1 MPSRRH
7 VLALLAATPF
17 AASCGGN
24 NPDYSAA
31 WRSPGADEA
40 DPRRFALAH
49 AILAPNPHNTQ
60 PWQVELRGED
70 EMLLYCDL
78 ERRLPFTD
86 PLDRQI
92 TMGCGAFLYHYW
104 ASALSLNKICWL
116 ELFPDGTPE
125 NGARLD
131 NRPLARMTL
140 QDREERHGLFIPIEG
155 WDTYFNAITARRTNR
170 QAYSMRVPDP
180 VVLEHVSVDAMLAAA
195 FMNAPVRAEAIGP
208 VRYETDPARVA
219 AIRDLV
225 WRAFDREMR
234 TRGAQEETYRWL
246 RFGREER
253 ARHRDGLYIDV
264 PVPGVLRALGIL
276 NEETVVNPESNANRQ
291 VAAEWK
297 RKADTAPAFMWL
309 TTPDDTPTTR
319 LIAGMA
325 YARMNLAATAAGLAM
340 HPWSQALQEYKEM
353 ADLYAEAK
361 TLLGAGAS
369 ETVQMLAR
377 VGYAEPQAPAARRDI
392 EAFIKS

>member
-7 VLALLAATPF
+7 VLALLASTPF
-17 AASCGGN
+17 ATSACSPSSA
-24 NPDYSAA
+24 PDYAAA
-31 WRSPGADEA
+31 WRSPGSGEA

-92 TMGCGAFLYHYW
+92 TVGCGAFLY
-104 ASALSLNKICWL
+104 LCWMAIAHTGNGC
-116 ELFPDGTPE
+116 EMSIFPDGAPDG
-125 NGARLD
+125 GARLD
-131 NRPLARMTL
+131 NRPFARILVKGGPPT
-140 QDREERHGLFIPIEG
+140 DGVDSLFEHVI
-155 WDTYFNAITARRTNR
+155 ARRTNR
-170 QAYSMRVPDP
+170 NDYESRIPTEELLNTVARAA
-180 VVLEHVSVDAMLAAA
+180 DAWMEPPPNGAASLAAH
-195 FMNAPVRAEAIGP
+195 AETGP
-208 VRYETDPARVA
+208 SQVA

-234 TRGAQEETYRWL
+234 TRGAQVETYQWL
-246 RFGREER
+246 RFGKAER

-264 PVPGVLRALGIL
+264 PVPGVLRALGMLDEADI
-276 NEETVVNPESNANRQ
+276 VDPESNANKR
-291 VAAEWK
+291 AAADWK
-297 RKADTAPAFMWL
+297 RKVDSAPAFLWI

-319 LIAGMA
+319 LLAGMA

-340 HPWSQALQEYKEM
+340 HPWSQALQEYEEM
-353 ADLYAEAK
+353 ADLYAETK
-361 TLLGAGAS
+361 TLLGAGAG

-377 VGYAEPQAPAARRDI
+377 IGYAEPAEPAARRDM
-392 EAFIKS
+392 ADMFRT

>member
-17 AASCGGN
+17 AANACSAP
-24 NPDYSAA
+24 PDYAA
-31 WRSPGADEA
+31 SWRSPGAGEA

-92 TMGCGAFLYHYW
+92 TMGCGAFL
-104 ASALSLNKICWL
+104 
-116 ELFPDGTPE
+116 ELYRIAAAQQGRLAEIAFFPEGVPSP
-125 NGARLD
+125 RLD
-131 NRPLARMTL
+131 SRPLAHAHFSPVANAAP
-140 QDREERHGLFIPIEG
+140 DPLFAHI
-155 WDTYFNAITARRTNR
+155 ASRRTNR
-170 QAYSMRVPDP
+170 DDY
-180 VVLEHVSVDAMLAAA
+180 
-195 FMNAPVRAEAIGP
+195 
-208 VRYETDPARVA
+208 DPARAPNETQRTAIAVTSAVPDAVHVIGSAADDKIVA
-219 AIRDLV
+219 QIRDLV

-234 TRGAQEETYRWL
+234 TRGAQEETYKWL
-246 RFGREER
+246 RFGKAER

-264 PVPGVLRALGIL
+264 PVPGLLRAIGMLDEADI
-276 NEETVVNPESNANRQ
+276 VDPESNANKR
-291 VAAEWK
+291 AAADWK
-297 RKADTAPAFMWL
+297 RKADSAPAFMWI

-319 LIAGMA
+319 LLAGMA

-340 HPWSQALQEYKEM
+340 HPWSQALQEYEEM
-353 ADLYAEAK
+353 AELYAEAK
-361 TLLGAGAS
+361 TLLGAGAGD
-369 ETVQMLAR
+369 TVQMLAR
-377 VGYAEPQAPAARRDI
+377 VGYAEPVELAARRDLA
-392 EAFIKS
+392 AFLRA

>member
-1 MPSRRH
+1 MPTRRH

-24 NPDYSAA
+24 LTDYAA
-31 WRSPGADEA
+31 SWRAPGAGEA

-78 ERRLPFTD
+78 DRRLPFTD

-92 TMGCGAFLYHYW
+92 TMGCGAFL
-104 ASALSLNKICWL
+104 
-116 ELFPDGTPE
+116 ELYSMMVGAYEIQYFPDGAPTP
-125 NGARLD
+125 GQRLD
-131 NRPLARMTL
+131 ARPIARIKNQPRL
-140 QDREERHGLFIPIEG
+140 DPRNPLSAH
-155 WDTYFNAITARRTNR
+155 ITTRRTNR
-170 QAYSMRVPDP
+170 SDYEPRVPPAEQLATVAQAFANWMPRTTGPAYVTTHTEADP
-180 VVLEHVSVDAMLAAA
+180 
-195 FMNAPVRAEAIGP
+195 
-208 VRYETDPARVA
+208 TRVT
-219 AIRDLV
+219 AIRELV

-246 RFGREER
+246 RFGAEER

-264 PVPGVLRALGIL
+264 PVPGVLRALGML
-276 NEETVVNPESNANRQ
+276 NEETVVNPESRANRK
-291 VAAEWK
+291 VAEEWK
-297 RKADTAPAFMWL
+297 RKAETAPAFMWL

-319 LIAGMA
+319 LMAGMA

-340 HPWSQALQEYKEM
+340 HPWSQALQEYEEM
-353 ADLYAEAK
+353 ADLNAEAK
-361 TLLGAGAS
+361 ALLGAGADQ
-369 ETVQMLAR
+369 TVQMLVR
-377 VGYAEPQAPAARRDI
+377 VGYAEPVEPAARRDI
-392 EAFIKS
+392 GAFVRA

>member
-24 NPDYSAA
+24 IPDYAAA
-31 WRSPGADEA
+31 WRSPGAGEA

-78 ERRLPFTD
+78 DRRLPFTD

-92 TMGCGAFLYHYW
+92 TIGFGCF
-104 ASALSLNKICWL
+104 L
-116 ELFPDGTPE
+116 ELYRIAAAQQGRLAEITPFPEGAPE
-125 NGARLD
+125 GRLD
-131 NRPLARMTL
+131 ARPLAHVRFSPAANAAP
-140 QDREERHGLFIPIEG
+140 DSLF
-155 WDTYFNAITARRTNR
+155 AHITARRTNR
-170 QAYSMRVPDP
+170 NDYDAARAPSAAQRTDIATASAIPGAGHVVGAVAEGERV
-180 VVLEHVSVDAMLAAA
+180 
-195 FMNAPVRAEAIGP
+195 
-208 VRYETDPARVA
+208 TQ
-219 AIRDLV
+219 IRDLV

-246 RFGREER
+246 RFGAEER

-264 PVPGVLRALGIL
+264 PVPGVLRALGML
-276 NEETVVNPESNANRQ
+276 DEETVVNPESSANRK
-291 VAAEWK
+291 VAEEWK

-319 LIAGMA
+319 LMAGMA

-340 HPWSQALQEYKEM
+340 HPWSQALQEYEEM
-353 ADLYAEAK
+353 ADLYSEAK
-361 TLLGAGAS
+361 ALLGAGADQ
-369 ETVQMLAR
+369 TVQMLVR
-377 VGYAEPQAPAARRDI
+377 VGYAEPVEPAARRDI
-392 EAFIKS
+392 GAFVRA

>member
-1 MPSRRH
+1 MPNRRH

-17 AASCGGN
+17 AATACAAP
-24 NPDYSAA
+24 PDYAAA
-31 WRSPGADEA
+31 WRSPGAGEA

-60 PWQVELRGED
+60 PWQVELRGDD

-92 TMGCGAFLYHYW
+92 TMGCGAFL
-104 ASALSLNKICWL
+104 
-116 ELFPDGTPE
+116 ELYRIAAAQQGRLAEIAFYPDGVPSP
-125 NGARLD
+125 RLD
-131 NRPLARMTL
+131 ARPLALVRFNPVANAAP
-140 QDREERHGLFIPIEG
+140 DPLFAHI
-155 WDTYFNAITARRTNR
+155 AARRTNR
-170 QAYSMRVPDP
+170 NDYDLARPPSEAQRV
-180 VVLEHVSVDAMLAAA
+180 AIAAA
-195 FMNAPVRAEAIGP
+195 LARIGSAQSVGAAIDD
-208 VRYETDPARVA
+208 ERVA

-234 TRGAQEETYRWL
+234 TRGAQVETYQWL
-246 RFGREER
+246 RFGKAER

-264 PVPGVLRALGIL
+264 PVPGVLRALGMLDEADI
-276 NEETVVNPESNANRQ
+276 VDPESNANKQ
-291 VAAEWK
+291 AAADWK
-297 RKADTAPAFMWL
+297 RKADTAPAFMWI
-309 TTPDDTPTTR
+309 TTPDDTPATR
-319 LIAGMA
+319 LLAGMA

-340 HPWSQALQEYKEM
+340 HPWSQALQEYAEM

-361 TLLGAGAS
+361 TLLGAATG

-377 VGYAEPQAPAARRDI
+377 VGYAEPVEPAARRDLGD
-392 EAFIKS
+392 FIRA